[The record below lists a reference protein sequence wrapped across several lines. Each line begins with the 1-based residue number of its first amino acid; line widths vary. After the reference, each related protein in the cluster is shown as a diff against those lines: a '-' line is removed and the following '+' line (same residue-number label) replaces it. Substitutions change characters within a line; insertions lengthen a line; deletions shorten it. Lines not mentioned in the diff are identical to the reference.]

1 MSGAALLRADGLTV
15 RIGPVAIL
23 SDLSFS
29 VDAGQVLG
37 VIGPNG
43 AGKTTAVEVLS
54 GFRRET
60 SGDVLLDGRSIALR
74 SPTQR
79 VRLGL
84 TRTFQES
91 PTIDGLTAGDHVRLA
106 LSAAGPRSA
115 KSSEA
120 EVLERVGLAEH
131 RSSAAAALSL
141 GDRRMLDLARALA
154 CFPRVLLLD
163 EPFAGLSNEQEERLE
178 AAIRSHTSAGGGV
191 LIIEHRLAL
200 LRNTTDTVI
209 ALVQGTCVAAGSMQG
224 VLDNATVRSAYLGH
238 AG

>member
-1 MSGAALLRADGLTV
+1 MSTTALLRADRLTV
-15 RIGPVAIL
+15 HIGPIAIL
-23 SDLSFS
+23 SELSFA
-29 VDAGQVLG
+29 VHAGQVLG

-54 GFRRET
+54 GFRRGT
-60 SGDVLLDGRSIALR
+60 SGDVLLDGRSIARR

-84 TRTFQES
+84 ARTFQES
-91 PTIDGLTAGDHVRLA
+91 PCIDGLTTGDHVRLA
-106 LSAAGPRSA
+106 LSAAPQRSA
-115 KSSEA
+115 KTSVA
-120 EVLERVGLAEH
+120 AMLERVGLAEH
-131 RSSAAAALSL
+131 HSSAAASLSL

-163 EPFAGLSNEQEERLE
+163 EPFAGLNSEQEKRLE
-178 AAIRSHTSAGGGV
+178 AAIRSHTNAGGGV

-200 LRNTTDTVI
+200 LRDTTDTVI
-209 ALVQGTCVAAGSMQG
+209 ALVQGTCVAAGSMQE
-224 VLDNATVRSAYLGH
+224 VLDDARVRSAYLGQ

>member
-1 MSGAALLRADGLTV
+1 MSATALLRADRLTV
-15 RIGPVAIL
+15 RIGPIAIL

-54 GFRRET
+54 GFRRGT
-60 SGDVLLDGRSIALR
+60 SGDVLLDGRSIARR

-91 PTIDGLTAGDHVRLA
+91 PYIDGLTAGDHVRLA
-106 LSAAGPRSA
+106 LSAAGHRSA
-115 KSSEA
+115 KTSVAS
-120 EVLERVGLAEH
+120 VLERVGLAEQH
-131 RSSAAAALSL
+131 SSAAATLSL

-163 EPFAGLSNEQEERLE
+163 EPFAGLSSEQEDRLD
-178 AAIRSHTSAGGGV
+178 AAIRNHTNAGGGV

-209 ALVQGTCVAAGSMQG
+209 ALVQGSCVAAGSMQE
-224 VLDNATVRSAYLGH
+224 VLDHATVRSAYLGH

>member
-1 MSGAALLRADGLTV
+1 VSATTLLRADRLTV
-15 RIGPVAIL
+15 RIGPIAIL
-23 SDLSFS
+23 SELSFA
-29 VDAGQVLG
+29 VHAGQVLG

-54 GFRRET
+54 GFRRGT
-60 SGDVLLDGRSIALR
+60 SGDVLLDGLSIARR

-91 PTIDGLTAGDHVRLA
+91 PYIDGLTAGDHVWLA

-115 KSSEA
+115 KTSVA
-120 EVLERVGLAEH
+120 AVLERVGLAEH
-131 RSSAAAALSL
+131 QSSAAATLSL

-163 EPFAGLSNEQEERLE
+163 EPFAGLSSEQEDRLE
-178 AAIRSHTSAGGGV
+178 AAIRSHTNAGGGV

-209 ALVQGTCVAAGSMQG
+209 ALVQGACVAAGSMQE
-224 VLDNATVRSAYLGH
+224 VLDHATVRSAYLGQS
-238 AG
+238 G